1 MEQVIIIGG
10 GISGLSTALYTAK
23 AGLKT
28 VVFDQS
34 QSQITRVSHL
44 QNYPGIKEV
53 TGHDFINT
61 LKEQVSDLNV
71 TIHEEEVTRVEKKEH
86 FFIIHTTNNR
96 FEAKYVVLA
105 TNINQSILESFNI
118 TSDTNPFVPSRKIK
132 SAMDIGYEGET
143 QIENLYL
150 SGLLTNIESQ
160 AIIVAGQGA
169 HIGIKIASK
178 ELNKPYM
185 WHDV

>member
-10 GISGLSTALYTAK
+10 GISGLTTALYTAK

-34 QSQITRVSHL
+34 HSQITKVSHL
-44 QNYPGIKEV
+44 QNYPGIKET
-53 TGHDFINT
+53 TGHDLINT
-61 LKEQVSDLNV
+61 LKDQVSGLNV
-71 TIHEEEVTRVEKKEH
+71 TIHKEEVTQVEKKDNL
-86 FFIIHTTNNR
+86 FIIQTTNNR
-96 FEAKYVVLA
+96 YEAKYVVIA
-105 TNINQSILESFNI
+105 TNMNKSILESFKI
-118 TSDTNPFVPSRKIK
+118 ASDTNPFVPSGKIK
-132 SAMDIGYEGET
+132 SAINIGYEGET
-143 QIENLYL
+143 HIENLYL
-150 SGLLTNIESQ
+150 AGLLTNIESQ
-160 AIIVAGQGA
+160 AVIVAGQGA